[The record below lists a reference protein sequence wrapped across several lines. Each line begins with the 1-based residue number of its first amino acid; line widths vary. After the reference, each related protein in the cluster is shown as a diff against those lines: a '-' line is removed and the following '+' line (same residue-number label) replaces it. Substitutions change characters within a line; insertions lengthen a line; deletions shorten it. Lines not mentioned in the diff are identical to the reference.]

1 MSLIHCFFFAKE
13 LNHSAVFISN
23 ILVDTFDE
31 TTTGSCLITY
41 PLSFNNSSLNS
52 NEIPNQN

>member
-31 TTTGSCLITY
+31 TTTDSYLITY